1 MGRRMG
7 WKAKILSG
15 LLTAILVLSAVP
27 GDAAA
32 EDGGASGQSVSDP
45 QTASP
50 ASYAVYQEAYAGQI
64 GSGRIEIAAAQGFE
78 TSDEVRVEQDYLG
91 EEGDSLYTPEGST
104 VAWTFTAES
113 AGLYTLKVRYCP
125 VEGKGVD
132 IQRAVLINGDQP
144 FEEAGNLLFP
154 RIWVNA
160 VETFEQDIYGN
171 DIRPS
176 QIEAPAWIEKTVY
189 DSDGYYSEPLAF
201 YLEAGENTITL
212 KAVNEPMMLGALT
225 FEAAQPLCSYAQ
237 VKEAYEREGYT
248 EVTDQLLTIQGE
260 AAAFKSSATLYPTTD
275 RTSPATEPYEE
286 SVIRLN
292 TIGGSRWAYT
302 GQYIVWN
309 FSVPASGLYRM
320 AIKVRQNTLT
330 GVVSGRRIY
339 IDGAVP
345 FSEMNAVSFRY
356 SANWQSVVLGGEE
369 DPFLFYLEAGDHQLM
384 IEVTPGKMG
393 EVLQEAE
400 DILLEINTIY
410 REILVVTGS
419 SPDYNRDYRLDTL
432 IPETLENMLRQ
443 YERLMAVIGTLQAF
457 TGEESNDNIGT
468 LKTVAR
474 QLKSMA
480 ENPNKIARNFS
491 YFKTNIGS
499 MGTWLNQNRQQPLE
513 IDYITIYSGDRQ
525 PSNPNAGFWELLR
538 FHIRNFIDSFIKDY
552 DSVGNRMADNS
563 VPGVTVWISTGRD
576 QMQTLKS
583 IINDTFVPTY
593 GIPVDL
599 KLVTQGTLLSA
610 TIAGIGPDVALGV
623 AMTDPVNYA
632 LRGAVQD
639 LRQFEGFNEVY
650 GWFNPE
656 LFVPYRLNGGY
667 YALPETQGFPVMF
680 YRTDILSELGVS
692 IPETWEDV
700 IALISVLSK
709 QSMEFGLS
717 NTIDVNTFYMLLM
730 QSGGQV
736 YTEDETATALD
747 SNASVAAF
755 KKWANFY
762 VNYKV
767 SREVD
772 LLNRFRVGE
781 IPIGISDFS
790 LYNSLQVSAPEIKGL
805 WSFTTVP
812 GTRQEDG
819 SIDCSTVLTS
829 TASVLMSGSENP
841 EGAWTFLRWWV
852 SADAQTR
859 FGTEMESVLGESAR
873 YPTANMEAFSR
884 LPWSKTELAA
894 LQAQQATAKG
904 IAQVPGSYYLSRHL
918 TNAIRRVVLH
928 DADAKDTLLDYVYV
942 INKEIANKRKEF
954 HMS

>member
-1 MGRRMG
+1 
-7 WKAKILSG
+7 
-15 LLTAILVLSAVP
+15 
-27 GDAAA
+27 
-32 EDGGASGQSVSDP
+32 
-45 QTASP
+45 
-50 ASYAVYQEAYAGQI
+50 
-64 GSGRIEIAAAQGFE
+64 
-78 TSDEVRVEQDYLG
+78 
-91 EEGDSLYTPEGST
+91 
-104 VAWTFTAES
+104 
-113 AGLYTLKVRYCP
+113 
-125 VEGKGVD
+125 
-132 IQRAVLINGDQP
+132 
-144 FEEAGNLLFP
+144 
-154 RIWVNA
+154 
-160 VETFEQDIYGN
+160 
-171 DIRPS
+171 
-176 QIEAPAWIEKTVY
+176 
-189 DSDGYYSEPLAF
+189 
-201 YLEAGENTITL
+201 
-212 KAVNEPMMLGALT
+212 
-225 FEAAQPLCSYAQ
+225 
-237 VKEAYEREGYT
+237 
-248 EVTDQLLTIQGE
+248 
-260 AAAFKSSATLYPTTD
+260 
-275 RTSPATEPYEE
+275 
-286 SVIRLN
+286 
-292 TIGGSRWAYT
+292 
-302 GQYIVWN
+302 
-309 FSVPASGLYRM
+309 M
-320 AIKVRQNTLT
+320 A
-330 GVVSGRRIY
+330 
-339 IDGAVP
+339 
-345 FSEMNAVSFRY
+345 
-356 SANWQSVVLGGEE
+356 
-369 DPFLFYLEAGDHQLM
+369 
-384 IEVTPGKMG
+384 
-393 EVLQEAE
+393 
-400 DILLEINTIY
+400 
-410 REILVVTGS
+410 
-419 SPDYNRDYRLDTL
+419 
-432 IPETLENMLRQ
+432 
-443 YERLMAVIGTLQAF
+443 
-457 TGEESNDNIGT
+457 
-468 LKTVAR
+468 
-474 QLKSMA
+474 
-480 ENPNKIARNFS
+480 
-491 YFKTNIGS
+491 
-499 MGTWLNQNRQQPLE
+499 
-513 IDYITIYSGDRQ
+513 
-525 PSNPNAGFWELLR
+525 
-538 FHIRNFIDSFIKDY
+538 
-552 DSVGNRMADNS
+552 NRMADSS

-632 LRGAVQD
+632 LRGAVED

-755 KKWANFY
+755 KKWVNFY